1 MYSIDSECAIR
12 EAKDNNLDVV
22 FPKPNELQIDIDSE
36 EAYARYGG
44 VLERLQRHFRFITES
59 ITPSRSGYPK
69 RHIVLTLR
77 EPVTDVQRIAL
88 QAILGSDPVREL
100 LSLKRIENGDPHPT
114 LFLEKKKA

>member
-1 MYSIDSECAIR
+1 MYSIDSECAIQ

-22 FPKPNELQIDIDSE
+22 FPKPNELQVDIDSDA
-36 EAYARYGG
+36 AYERYCG
-44 VLERLQRHFRFITES
+44 VLDHMLHHFPFVTES

-77 EPVTDVQRIAL
+77 KPVTDVQRIAL

>member
-1 MYSIDSECAIR
+1 MYSIDSECAIQ
-12 EAKDNNLDVV
+12 EAKDNGLDVV
-22 FPKPNELQIDIDSE
+22 FPKPSELQVDIDSDA
-36 EAYARYGG
+36 AYERYCG
-44 VLERLQRHFRFITES
+44 VLDRLLHHLPFVTES

-114 LFLEKKKA
+114 LFFEKKA